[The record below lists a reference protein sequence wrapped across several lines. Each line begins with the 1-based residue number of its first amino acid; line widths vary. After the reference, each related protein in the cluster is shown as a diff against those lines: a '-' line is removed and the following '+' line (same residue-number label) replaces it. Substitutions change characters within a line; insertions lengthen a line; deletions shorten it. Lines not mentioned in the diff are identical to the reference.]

1 MEAGLE
7 RYGHIVVKI
16 HERGQKQLK
25 KVWQN
30 QIFMWKLLFKT
41 CPGYMIYFLYDGFRY
56 QGIIFLEHVLGIRY
70 VLHCAEYHEPFWK
83 ALLFIGVILIINM
96 IQIVPDGFFIHG
108 WSYQAKPKLY
118 KALKEKMYE
127 KASQIDL
134 SCYDDPKYYNDFVLA
149 VAEAESSIDR
159 FLAMCNMIVQ
169 GLTIIF
175 TTGVFYLMT
184 DAAGILFVL
193 ASFILRFL
201 VAKVLN
207 KLNYD
212 VRMKVNPL
220 ERKRNY
226 VSRVFYLNDY
236 AKELRL
242 HPKVGDALEAEF
254 MEANDGIVK
263 EQKKVGFKRSLLGF
277 TRDYAV
283 GDFIMDGL
291 YITYLVF
298 QAAVLHTIDY
308 SNAVVLFNRTG
319 SLRRGM
325 ANMAD
330 IFPKAQENSLYIDKI
345 RAFLDYDPKIKTD
358 EGELVPAGNA
368 ELKLDRVS
376 FCYNA
381 DMGNTLNGISL
392 KVRPGERIAI
402 VGYNGAGKTTL
413 IKLLMRLYD
422 PTSGSI
428 TYHGQDIRT
437 FRPGDYRH
445 RIGVVFQ
452 DYQMYAASLE
462 ENVVMAAPES
472 GEDRA
477 EYTALKKD
485 VHDEKLNLMDPG
497 ENDNKCGRKDKN
509 RADSQDSSTGEGS
522 KYGSIDCTTAEET
535 DGSVKR
541 QLVRN
546 RVTSALERAGFG
558 DRLKTLPQGLDT
570 QVTAEF
576 DKEGVNFSG
585 GESQKIAISRA
596 FYKDADILVMDE
608 PSSALDP
615 IAEYEL
621 NKAMESAAQGKT
633 VFYISHRL
641 STTRDA
647 DRIIMLENGRIA
659 EEGTHESLLAR
670 NGKYAEMWRV
680 QAGRYEAS

>member
-1 MEAGLE
+1 MKN
-7 RYGHIVVKI
+7 VWKN
-16 HERGQKQLK
+16 QLFL
-25 KVWQN
+25 WN
-30 QIFMWKLLFKT
+30 LCFKT
-41 CPGYMIYFLYDGFRY
+41 SPGYMIYFLYDGFRY

-70 VLHCAEYHEPFWK
+70 VLHCAEYQEPFWK
-83 ALLFIGVILIINM
+83 ALLVIGLILIVNM
-96 IQIVPDGFFIHG
+96 IQIVPDGYFIHG
-108 WSYQAKPKLY
+108 WSYRSKPKLY

-127 KASQIDL
+127 KAAQIDL

-159 FLAMCNMIVQ
+159 FLSMCNMIMQ

-175 TTGVFYLMT
+175 TTGVFYLLT
-184 DAAGILFVL
+184 DAAGILFVF
-193 ASFILRFL
+193 ASFVLRYF
-201 VAKVLN
+201 VSKVLN

-212 VRMKVNPL
+212 VRLKLNPL
-220 ERKRNY
+220 MRKRNY

-242 HPKVGDALEAEF
+242 HPRVGDALEKEF
-254 MEANDGIVK
+254 QETNDEIME
-263 EQKKVGFKRSLLGF
+263 EQRKVGFKRTMLNF
-277 TRDYAV
+277 TRDYVV

-330 IFPKAQENSLYIDKI
+330 IFPKAQENSLYVDKI
-345 RAFLDYDPKIKTD
+345 RAFLDYEPKMKAM
-358 EGELVPAGNA
+358 EGEAVPEGNA
-368 ELKLDRVS
+368 ELALEHVS
-376 FCYNA
+376 FRYQEEME
-381 DMGNTLNGISL
+381 DTLKDITL
-392 KVRPGERIAI
+392 KVKPGEKIAI

-422 PTSGSI
+422 PTGGRI
-428 TYHGQDIRT
+428 LYHGQDVKNYK
-437 FRPGDYRH
+437 PYDYRH

-452 DYQMYAASLE
+452 DYQMYGASLM
-462 ENVVMAAPES
+462 ENVVMRS
-472 GEDRA
+472 LEDSAQETGALSEAREEEAGARA
-477 EYTALKKD
+477 SHA
-485 VHDEKLNLMDPG
+485 G
-497 ENDNKCGRKDKN
+497 DNVD
-509 RADSQDSSTGEGS
+509 
-522 KYGSIDCTTAEET
+522 
-535 DGSVKR
+535 
-541 QLVRN
+541 VRN
-546 RVTSALERAGFG
+546 QAISALERAGFG
-558 DRLKTLPQGLDT
+558 ERLKSLPKGLET

-576 DKEGVNFSG
+576 DKDGVNFSG

-596 FYKDADILVMDE
+596 FFKDADILIMDE

-621 NKAMESAAQGKT
+621 NKAMESAAKGKT

-647 DRIIMLENGRIA
+647 DRIILLENGRIA
-659 EEGTHESLLAR
+659 EEGTHESLLAM
-670 NGKYAEMWRV
+670 NGRYAEMWRV

>member
-1 MEAGLE
+1 M
-7 RYGHIVVKI
+7 
-16 HERGQKQLK
+16 K

-30 QIFMWKLLFKT
+30 QLFLWNLCFKT

-83 ALLFIGVILIINM
+83 AFLFIGVILVINM

-108 WSYQAKPKLY
+108 WSYRSKPKLY

-127 KASQIDL
+127 KAAQIDL

-159 FLAMCNMIVQ
+159 FLAMCNMIMQ

-184 DAAGILFVL
+184 DAAGILFVF
-193 ASFILRFL
+193 ASFVLRFL
-201 VAKVLN
+201 VSKVLN
-207 KLNYD
+207 KLNYA
-212 VRMKVNPL
+212 VRLKVNPL

-242 HPKVGDALEAEF
+242 HPRVGDALEKEF
-254 MEANDGIVK
+254 QETNDEIIK
-263 EQKKVGFKRSLLGF
+263 EQKKVGLKRTLLNF
-277 TRDYAV
+277 TRDYVV

-291 YITYLVF
+291 YISYLVF

-330 IFPKAQENSLYIDKI
+330 IFPKAQENSLYVDKI
-345 RAFLDYDPKIKTD
+345 RAFLDYEPKMKTM
-358 EGELVPAGNA
+358 EGEAVPKGNA
-368 ELKLDRVS
+368 ELSLEHVS
-376 FCYNA
+376 FRYQEEME
-381 DMGNTLNGISL
+381 DTLKDITMTV
-392 KVRPGERIAI
+392 KPGEKIAI

-422 PTSGSI
+422 PTGGQI
-428 TYHGQDIRT
+428 RYHGQDIKKYK
-437 FRPGDYRH
+437 PYDYRH

-452 DYQMYAASLE
+452 DYQMYGATLR
-462 ENVVMAAPES
+462 ENVVMRSIEAEAES
-472 GEDRA
+472 DA
-477 EYTALKKD
+477 K
-485 VHDEKLNLMDPG
+485 
-497 ENDNKCGRKDKN
+497 
-509 RADSQDSSTGEGS
+509 
-522 KYGSIDCTTAEET
+522 
-535 DGSVKR
+535 
-541 QLVRN
+541 
-546 RVTSALERAGFG
+546 VTLALEKAGFG
-558 DRLKTLPQGLDT
+558 RRLKSLRKGLET

-576 DKEGVNFSG
+576 DKDGVNFSG
-585 GESQKIAISRA
+585 GESQKVAISRA
-596 FYKDADILVMDE
+596 FYKDADILIMDE

-621 NKAMESAAQGKT
+621 NKAMESAAKGKT

-647 DRIIMLENGRIA
+647 DRIILLENGRIA
-659 EEGTHESLLAR
+659 EEGTHESLLAK
-670 NGKYAEMWRV
+670 NGRYAEMWRV